1 MPYLRLS
8 LSDAYP
14 RSVLG
19 GLLALVL
26 VSCAAGGAGTGGG
39 DPTAGGGGSGAGPAA
54 GGAGAGGD
62 GGGFTSGGGGE
73 GGFQGT
79 PEVFGHSRTTIYK
92 LNPESKAVGVVG
104 PFVGCTNIE
113 DIALDAQSN
122 LFGTSDE
129 GLFEIDK
136 VTGDCTMVAAG
147 EYPNSLSFVPAGTL
161 DPDEEALVGYL
172 DDQYVRIDIDSGNIL
187 TIGAPWNNDLVSS
200 GDIVS
205 VKDGPT
211 YLTVKDAPN
220 APPACQDEDCLVEIN
235 PASGVI
241 IEEFG
246 PLGFDRVFGTAFW
259 AGSVYGFTND
269 GELFE
274 IVIENGSLTTTP
286 IQLPDGLSFWGAGS
300 TTSAPPVPQ

>member
-1 MPYLRLS
+1 
-8 LSDAYP
+8 
-14 RSVLG
+14 VLI
-19 GLLALVL
+19 
-26 VSCAAGGAGTGGG
+26 SCAAGGTGTGGAG
-39 DPTAGGGGSGAGPAA
+39 GEPTAGGGGSGGAPSA
-54 GGAGAGGD
+54 GGAGGEGAG
-62 GGGFTSGGGGE
+62 FSSGGGGE
-73 GGFQGT
+73 GGFSGT
-79 PEVFGHSRTTIYK
+79 PEVFGHSRTTLYK

-136 VTGDCTMVAAG
+136 VSGDCTLVAPG

-161 DPDEEALVGYL
+161 DPDEEALVGFL
-172 DDQYVRIDIDSGNIL
+172 DDQYVRIDIDTGNIL
-187 TIGAPWNNDLVSS
+187 EIGSPWNNDLVSS

-220 APPACQDEDCLVEIN
+220 TPMSCRDCLVEIN
-235 PASGVI
+235 PNSGVI

-274 IVIENGSLTTTP
+274 IVIENGSLVTTP
-286 IQLPDGLSFWGAGS
+286 IDLPDGLSFWGAGS

>member
-1 MPYLRLS
+1 VPLLRFVCA
-8 LSDAYP
+8 DVP
-14 RSVLG
+14 RSPFAAA
-19 GLLALVL
+19 LLALL
-26 VSCAAGGAGTGGG
+26 VSSCAAGGTGTGGAGGAPGDGGSAG
-39 DPTAGGGGSGAGPAA
+39 DPSV
-54 GGAGAGGD
+54 GGAGAAGA
-62 GGGFTSGGGGE
+62 GFTSGGGGE

-92 LNPESKAVGVVG
+92 LNPESKAVGIVG

-147 EYPNSLSFVPAGTL
+147 QYPNSLSFVPAGTL

-187 TIGAPWNNDLVSS
+187 TIGSPWNNDLVSS

-220 APPACQDEDCLVEIN
+220 VPPVCQESDCLVEIN

-269 GELFE
+269 GALFE

-286 IQLPDGLSFWGAGS
+286 ISLREGLSFWGAGS

>member
-1 MPYLRLS
+1 MTDKSASMPYLRFGFLA
-8 LSDAYP
+8 L
-14 RSVLG
+14 
-19 GLLALVL
+19 LLAS
-26 VSCAAGGAGTGGG
+26 SCAAGGSGTGG
-39 DPTAGGGGSGAGPAA
+39 TGGEPAEGAGGSGAGPSV
-54 GGAGAGGD
+54 GGNGAGGEA
-62 GGGFTSGGGGE
+62 GGFTTGGGGD

-104 PFVGCTNIE
+104 PFVGCTDIE

-136 VTGDCTMVAAG
+136 VTGDCTMVAPG
-147 EYPNSLSFVPAGTL
+147 DYPNSLSFVPAGTL

-172 DDQYVRIDIDSGNIL
+172 DDQFVRIDVDTGNIL
-187 TIGAPWNNDLVSS
+187 EIGSPWNNDLVSS

-205 VKDGPT
+205 VKNGPT

-220 APPACQDEDCLVEIN
+220 TSVEVCRDCLVEIN

-274 IVIENGSLTTTP
+274 IVVENGSLTTTP
-286 IQLPDGLSFWGAGS
+286 VELPDGLSFWGAGS